1 MKGKI
6 IILLAILLNSIYVL
20 GSDNS
25 LSNTTKRDNINYF
38 PYQEGF
44 PVELPLSFTAS
55 RSLLTTFSL
64 YGQNESIESRN
75 FKGIFMLIQDYW
87 NYIGKVRVY
96 DYKGQLIASPDYY
109 ACPPAY
115 VDFNFDGIDEII
127 ANQWCPYPWDCYGLG
142 ITVKR
147 LSGWT
152 LNGFPNPPNVGGF
165 PSPAIEDIDRDG
177 NYDIVSSNDPD
188 DDISTAGVYI
198 LGSWG
203 GIFPGFPLLTP
214 VWIPDPP
221 SGTPG
226 TSFPMTIGDFDDD
239 GYMEVV
245 YTGSHGYII
254 IKMDGSYFRNWPQI
268 IGTSYG
274 VSLADIDD
282 DNKLEIISNDP
293 NGIDILFALN
303 EDATFV
309 RGYPISYPWIH
320 AGARTIP
327 VVDANEDGRLE
338 MFVPVG
344 CIDYIL
350 LGYGQDGTMLPN
362 FPIPSFKINGYWICP
377 DGRLTLADIDGDNE
391 MEILLDGGNASIWCP
406 TGVIVAYNLDGTLVE
421 GFPIITPQEDLIA
434 TLTVDDLD
442 GDGDIEICAATTA
455 TCYKY
460 QPNYLYCWD
469 LPYPYNPEKV
479 GWKKESNSDFH
490 TSRYFNLKVKPP
502 VVESVQP
509 NSGNFKG
516 GTRVVIKGKYFQEG
530 ARVFFGG
537 IQANNVQVIDSNTI
551 YATTPAHK
559 PCFGYI
565 NDLSVS
571 PYELSFKLLNQPV
584 IFNQEQLGA
593 GKRIEDFYSSEAI
606 GDNSITNGCL
616 VNIVVAHPSP
626 DQREGILRAAF
637 IYTGWEPA
645 RDDVTLF
652 VSKHVAKG
660 TFEHGLA
667 YWQQHVKNDWDYSTL
682 DSWHVVED
690 GKSDCIQR
698 LGNNNKFIW
707 FGQEETCNYYLGY
720 GVRNSGCVKTPA
732 IYLENEDSALSFWY
746 YRDVEL
752 NYFQSRDITEVIVKP
767 YALDD
772 PNLHVIWY
780 KDSRTPS
787 EKQWLW
793 SGWIPLSQYAGKY
806 VEVQFCFDNVIGVQ
820 DNHIGWAIDDVQF
833 INARW
838 RHDTS
843 EIILEWQGG
852 IPKYFVY
859 RSHGANYNV
868 DVPELRSY
876 TSLNRYV
883 ENSYNNDE
891 NYYYKVK

>member
-1 MKGKI
+1 MI
-6 IILLAILLNSIYVL
+6 LLIILLISIYVL

-25 LSNTTKRDNINYF
+25 LSDTTKRDNINYY

-44 PVELPLSFTAS
+44 PVELPQQFTAYHQP
-55 RSLLTTFSL
+55 LTTFSL
-64 YGQNESIESRN
+64 YGQKKSIESRN
-75 FKGIFMLIQDYW
+75 FKGIFMGSYDYL
-87 NYIGKVRVY
+87 NKIGKVFVY
-96 DYKGQLIASPDYY
+96 DYKGQLIALPDYY
-109 ACPPAY
+109 VDPPAY

-127 ANQWCPYPWDCYGLG
+127 ANQWCPQPSDCSVLGL
-142 ITVKR
+142 TVKR
-147 LSGWT
+147 LNGWT
-152 LNGFPNPPNVGGF
+152 LNGFPNPPNVSGF
-165 PSPAIEDIDRDG
+165 ESPAIEDIDRDG
-177 NYDIVSSNDPD
+177 NYDIVSSNHSDHD
-188 DDISTAGVYI
+188 KTISTNGVYI

-203 GIFPGFPLLTP
+203 GIFPGFPVLTP
-214 VWIPDPP
+214 LWVPDPP
-221 SGTPG
+221 VSAP
-226 TSFPMTIGDFDDD
+226 PVAHNVIGDFDDD
-239 GYMEVV
+239 GYMEIV
-245 YTGSHGYII
+245 YTGAHGYII
-254 IKMDGSYFRNWPQI
+254 IKMDGSYFRNWPQR
-268 IGTSYG
+268 IGTSSAL
-274 VSLADIDD
+274 SLADIDD
-282 DNKLEIISNDP
+282 DDKLEIIANDD
-293 NGIDILFALN
+293 NGIEILYALN
-303 EDATFV
+303 EDATYV
-309 RGYPISYPWIH
+309 RGYPIFFPDINTQT
-320 AGARTIP
+320 GTIP

-338 MFVPVG
+338 MFAPIL
-344 CIDYIL
+344 CSNNLL

-362 FPIPSFKINGYWICP
+362 FPIPSFKIDGYWIAPCI
-377 DGRLTLADIDGDNE
+377 GLIVADIDGDNE
-391 MEILLDGGNASIWCP
+391 MEILLHGANCKLLCED
-406 TGVIVAYNLDGTLVE
+406 GVIVAYNLDGTLVE
-421 GFPIITPQEDLIA
+421 GFPIITPQEDLMG

-455 TCYKY
+455 TCREY

-479 GWKKESNSDFH
+479 GWELASNSDFH
-490 TSRYFNLKVKPP
+490 TSRYFNLKIKPP

-551 YATTPAHK
+551 YAITPAHK

-584 IFNQEQLGA
+584 IFNQEQYGA
-593 GKRIEDFYSSEAI
+593 GKRIEDIYSSVGI
-606 GDNSITNGCL
+606 GNNSMTNGCL
-616 VNIVVAHPSP
+616 VNVVVAHPSP

-637 IYTGWEPA
+637 IYTGWEPV

-660 TFEHGLA
+660 TFENGLA
-667 YWQQHVKNDWDYSTL
+667 YWGRHVKKDYDYSTL

-690 GKSDCIQR
+690 GKSYCIQR

-720 GVRNSGCVKTPA
+720 LVRNSGCVQTPV
-732 IYLENEDSALSFWY
+732 IYLEDEDSALSFWY

-752 NYFQSRDITEVIVKP
+752 MYLQPRDITEVIVN
-767 YALDD
+767 AWDTGD
-772 PNLHVIWY
+772 RNVIWY

-806 VEVQFCFDNVIGVQ
+806 VEVQFCFDDVYGIQ
-820 DNHIGWAIDDVQF
+820 DNYLGWAIDDVQF
-833 INARW
+833 MNARW
-838 RHDTS
+838 RQDTS